1 MPKYTAEDWFEDDTP
16 YVETPVFTNHVS
28 VVTQSLP
35 RFEMVNLDP
44 VELKKS
50 QEVGRAAW
58 QRYRDEIESQ
68 IKSVFVRPEEATL
81 KELVAYMDWMMY
93 GVVRYG
99 YADDDQLSNEQ
110 IHTKMEVVYK
120 YMGSRKK
127 V

>member
-1 MPKYTAEDWFEDDTP
+1 MPKYTAEDWYEDDTP
-16 YVETPVFTNHVS
+16 YQESLPLKEVAVVETQPLS
-28 VVTQSLP
+28 
-35 RFEMVNLDP
+35 RFEMVKLDL

-58 QRYRDEIESQ
+58 QRYRDEIEAQ
-68 IKSVFVRPEEATL
+68 IKSVFVRPEEASLT
-81 KELVAYMDWMMY
+81 ELVAYMDWMMY

-110 IHTKMEVVYK
+110 IHTMTETVYK
-120 YMGSRKK
+120 YMSSRKK